1 LYPRPKHKRAKHGEK
16 PWKEWLK
23 IVLMALGAAGAA
35 GGVLAAVL
43 LYLNYKHSLA
53 DFDIELRRFSI
64 VRYGDQAVPEV
75 VFECKIANNSTTDHS
90 LSLRS
95 IRFPVFGIKYE
106 LKSATADINLKGG
119 VRENIHIVEK
129 NLFFDTL
136 LALPF
141 DSETVAMLLK
151 FVTGNDTLLCN
162 YDSRHVEKCLFMQQ
176 PELDPSLVYEPR
188 YRVVFQAF
196 RGDSI
201 TEYAFAIGNPT
212 APFVK
217 LPVSIRDTSMV
228 IDSTVF
234 YPTFGGIYLY
244 NLPGYQPI
252 LCRDFTPADIFSDL
266 SEYQISMTVRQHID
280 FDFERAVE
288 FVYILFS
295 EGPIRDIYYDR
306 KLMNVQYV
314 AAIDTT
320 HNSVLDLKRQLEED
334 GFRVSLKKVGG
345 LGSLVELIKQ
355 RDGCEGLFGPSRP
368 EFLYIWTECM
378 NRALSQNHLV
388 VLDFG
393 KDTEDFKTY
402 LRARLSQY
410 GFSNHLF
417 IEWPSR
423 SGFNLFRD
431 YYFLETSRV
440 FILDVRDTLIFDELL
455 VDGAGKGY
463 GSVKW
468 ISPRA
473 SARGIQ

>member
-1 LYPRPKHKRAKHGEK
+1 MYPRPKHKRAKHGEK

-23 IVLMALGAAGAA
+23 IVLTALGVA
-35 GGVLAAVL
+35 GGLLVAVL
-43 LYLNYKHSLA
+43 LYLNHIHSLA

-64 VRYGDQAVPEV
+64 VRYSDQAVPEAV
-75 VFECKIANNSTTDHS
+75 IECKIANNSTIDHS

-95 IRFPVFGIKYE
+95 IRFPVFGIEYE
-106 LKSATADINLKGG
+106 LKSTTADINLKGG
-119 VRENIHIVEK
+119 TRENIQIVEK

-141 DSETVAMLLK
+141 DSETVAILLT
-151 FVTGNDTLLCN
+151 FVTGNDTSLCR

-176 PELDPSLVYEPR
+176 PELDPSLVYQPR

-217 LPVSIRDTSMV
+217 LPVSIIDTSMV

-234 YPTFGGIYLY
+234 YPTFGGIYMY
-244 NLPGYQPI
+244 NLAGYQPI
-252 LCRDFTPADIFSDL
+252 LQRDFTPADIFSDL
-266 SEYQISMTVRQHID
+266 SEYQISKTVRQYID

-295 EGPIRDIYYDR
+295 EDPNRDIYYDK

-320 HNSVLDLKRQLEED
+320 HNSVLDLKRQLEDD

-345 LGSLVELIKQ
+345 LGSLVEHIKQ
-355 RDGCEGLFGPSRP
+355 RDGCEALFGPSRL
-368 EFLYIWTECM
+368 EFLYIWTECL

-402 LRARLSQY
+402 LRVRLSQY

-431 YYFLETSRV
+431 YFFLETSRV
-440 FILDVRDTLIFDELL
+440 FILDVCDTLIFDELL
-455 VDGAGKGY
+455 MDSAGKGY

-473 SARGIQ
+473 SARGIK

>member
-1 LYPRPKHKRAKHGEK
+1 MYPSPKDKRAKHGEK

-23 IVLMALGAAGAA
+23 IVLMALGVA
-35 GGVLAAVL
+35 GGLLVAVL
-43 LYLNYKHSLA
+43 LYLNYTHSLA
-53 DFDIELRRFSI
+53 DFHIELRRFSV
-64 VRYGDQAVPEV
+64 VRYGDQAVPEA

-95 IRFPVFGIKYE
+95 IRFPVFGIEYE

-119 VRENIHIVEK
+119 VRENIHVVEK

-141 DSETVAMLLK
+141 DSETVAMLLT
-151 FVTGNDTLLCN
+151 FVTGNDTLLCY
-162 YDSRHVEKCLFMQQ
+162 YDSRHVEKCIFMQQ
-176 PELDPSLVYEPR
+176 PELDPSPVYEPWSR
-188 YRVVFQAF
+188 IVFQAF

-201 TEYAFAIGNPT
+201 TEYAFAIGKPT
-212 APFVK
+212 ASFVK

-244 NLPGYQPI
+244 NLAGYQPI

-266 SEYQISMTVRQHID
+266 SEYQISKTVRQHID
-280 FDFERAVE
+280 FDFERAAE

-320 HNSVLDLKRQLEED
+320 HNSVLDLKRQLEDD

-368 EFLYIWTECM
+368 EFLYIWTECL

-402 LRARLSQY
+402 LRARLGQY

-431 YYFLETSRV
+431 YYFLETSRIY
-440 FILDVRDTLIFDELL
+440 ILGVNDTVL
-455 VDGAGKGY
+455 VKQATSEHGDRYYK
-463 GSVKW
+463 VQF
-468 ISPRA
+468 ISPRTL
-473 SARGIQ
+473 ARSTH